1 MLDCQRVQV
10 MSTYCLPRP
19 VFVETRWNIGTST
32 MKTNGK
38 SHGFPYRYHIE
49 TTISINL
56 PDTKEC
62 FRTIC
67 DGEIHGKSWQQLHT
81 ATPDLKLHVFSLDA
95 QGKLGSLR
103 LKKLKSKYLISLIES
118 YWWDHRCYGQF
129 NKLISR
135 SLVSPQQQRLI
146 KGWFFHGES

>member
-1 MLDCQRVQV
+1 VISWDVGTFFGEFPVSPNMARETSYKQYLKGEKPWVCWIARGYKLCQLIVYPSGFCWNK
-10 MSTYCLPRP
+10 M
-19 VFVETRWNIGTST
+19 EHWNIH
-32 MKTNGK
+32 NEDEWE

-103 LKKLKSKYLISLIES
+103 LKNLNPSI
-118 YWWDHRCYGQF
+118 
-129 NKLISR
+129 
-135 SLVSPQQQRLI
+135 
-146 KGWFFHGES
+146 